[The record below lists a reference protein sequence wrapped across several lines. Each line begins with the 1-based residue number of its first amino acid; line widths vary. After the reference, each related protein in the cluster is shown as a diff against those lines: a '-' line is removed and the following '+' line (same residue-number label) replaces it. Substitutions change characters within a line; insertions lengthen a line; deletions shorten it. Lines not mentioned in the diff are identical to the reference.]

1 MTVNSPS
8 RDIKRKKIKK
18 KHGLL
23 GNAWKRLPS
32 YKSPKRKRR
41 GPEMIPYYWF
51 KDLLHENPVIEPKYQ
66 YCITLQLN
74 TYETKESNKNTGRK
88 WWEKTF
94 TIRHQK
100 ITSKVQ
106 LRHGEIH
113 RDGGGGG
120 ATVAGVVSG
129 NMSLG
134 AWLLIAD
141 ERLHHKSV
149 LKVADLVAVLHLP
162 LVDA

>member
-1 MTVNSPS
+1 
-8 RDIKRKKIKK
+8 
-18 KHGLL
+18 
-23 GNAWKRLPS
+23 
-32 YKSPKRKRR
+32 
-41 GPEMIPYYWF
+41 MIPYYWF

-120 ATVAGVVSG
+120 CYSG
-129 NMSLG
+129 WGDKWKHVFRCL
-134 AWLLIAD
+134 ALD
-141 ERLHHKSV
+141 RR
-149 LKVADLVAVLHLP
+149 
-162 LVDA
+162 